1 MKDEIVLQEYNEH
14 FISGYHLTA
23 QERNYLK
30 EYASIHPNTAWEQR
44 FFFDELRDGLRI
56 RTTSYVG
63 IVELERLRIVI
74 QPKFDPTFTKVID
87 MMLFAQGNAKWSQLQ
102 TVGSSGHN
110 NLFILL
116 VTRFIEETELLFRKG
131 LKKDYIEEEDNLR
144 HVRGRISIKENFLQN
159 YNLPTKI
166 YCSYD
171 ELVNNIKENQIILR
185 VLELLTV
192 TVLSE
197 RLKRRVHKLRTQFEI
212 LTNTY
217 QENTW
222 PKIVYNRLNDSYKTS
237 HIFGKMLY
245 ENLFLQDYTKRQTN
259 YFALLVNMNEV
270 FEQFVGELLKQYLQR
285 GTFKVVAGKRI
296 SDSILLEGER
306 YRDIIPD
313 LIVKDHTR
321 DAVTVLDT
329 KYKGYDLK
337 RVSTE
342 DIFQLSFYAQ
352 YYQTGENYAATIVYP
367 VFKGTVSESRR
378 IIETNKMAKNS
389 GLIYLQSIH
398 IMQTLEWIREMDKK
412 SLQSL
417 ALRLIRP

>member
-1 MKDEIVLQEYNEH
+1 MKDEIILQEYNEH
-14 FISGYHLTA
+14 FISGYHLTT

-30 EYASIHPNTAWEQR
+30 EYAYIHTNKPWEQR
-44 FFFDELRDGLRI
+44 FFVDELREGLRV

-63 IVELERLRIVI
+63 IIELERLRIII
-74 QPKFDPTFTKVID
+74 QPKFDPTFAQVID
-87 MMLFAQGNAKWSQLQ
+87 MMLYAQGNAKWWEQQ
-102 TVGSSGHN
+102 TVGSAGHN

-116 VTRFIEETELLFRKG
+116 VTRFIEETELLLRKG
-131 LKKDYIEEEDNLR
+131 LKKDYIEEDDNLR
-144 HVRGRISIKENFLQN
+144 HVRGRISIKENALKN

-171 ELVNNIKENQIILR
+171 ELVNNIKENQVILR

-192 TVLSE
+192 TVLTE
-197 RLKRRVHKLRTQFEI
+197 KLKRQVHKLRTQFEI

-217 QENTW
+217 QGNKW
-222 PKIVYNRLNDSYKTS
+222 PHIIYNRLNDSYKMS
-237 HIFGKMLY
+237 HVFGKMLF
-245 ENLFLQDYTKRQTN
+245 ENLFLQNYMKRQKN
-259 YFALLVNMNEV
+259 YFALLVNMNEI
-270 FEQFVGELLKQYLQR
+270 FEQFVGELLKQYLQK
-285 GTFKVVAGKRI
+285 GTFKVMAGKRI
-296 SDSILLEGER
+296 TDAMLLDGER

-313 LIVKDHTR
+313 LVVQDYTR
-321 DAVTVLDT
+321 NVVTVLDT

-342 DIFQLSFYAQ
+342 DVFQLSFYAQ
-352 YYQTGENYAATIVYP
+352 YYQNGENYAATIVYP

-378 IIETNKMAKNS
+378 IIETNKRAKNS

-412 SLQSL
+412 SLHSL
-417 ALRLIRP
+417 ALRLIGY